1 MKDNR
6 YFDSRTLL
14 RLIVM
19 LASDQKADIIID
31 LLSLFH
37 IDILNVTFDIRI
49 GAITGRGRLLEYGL

>member
-1 MKDNR
+1 
-6 YFDSRTLL
+6 
-14 RLIVM
+14 M